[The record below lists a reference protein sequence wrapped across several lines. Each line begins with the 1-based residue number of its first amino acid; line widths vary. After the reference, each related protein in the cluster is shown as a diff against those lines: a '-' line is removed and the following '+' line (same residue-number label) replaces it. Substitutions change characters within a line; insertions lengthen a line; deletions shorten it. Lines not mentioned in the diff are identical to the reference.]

1 MQLATIFTM
10 PDFFIH
16 WILIHGI
23 YYSHKGLNDKI
34 IPPIKTFEKKIYMFL
49 RLNQLLNSDTKQI
62 PFHFVHTV
70 HKYVLQV
77 LITYF

>member
-1 MQLATIFTM
+1 MQLPTIFTM

-16 WILIHGI
+16 WILFHGI
-23 YYSHKGLNDKI
+23 YYSHKGLNDQI
-34 IPPIKTFEKKIYMFL
+34 IPQSKHSKKIYMFL

-70 HKYVLQV
+70 HKYILQV